1 MKKSLTQEI
10 LAIISLLHIHLI
22 IDSTWNHIGCYIY
35 IAIYELL
42 MIESIADI
50 RFKIYFYISID
61 IILNEAIYLLDAIIN
76 NVISLNHNIPERKSW

>member
-1 MKKSLTQEI
+1 MKKNLTQEI

-42 MIESIADI
+42 MIESIL

-61 IILNEAIYLLDAIIN
+61 IMLNEAIYLLDAIIN

>member
-42 MIESIADI
+42 MIL

>member
-1 MKKSLTQEI
+1 MKKNLTQEI

-22 IDSTWNHIGCYIY
+22 IDSTWNHIGYYIY

-42 MIESIADI
+42 L

-76 NVISLNHNIPERKSW
+76 NMISLNHNIPERKGW

>member
-42 MIESIADI
+42 MIL

-61 IILNEAIYLLDAIIN
+61 LILNEAIYLLDAIIN
-76 NVISLNHNIPERKSW
+76 NMISLNHNIPERKGW

>member
-42 MIESIADI
+42 IIL

-76 NVISLNHNIPERKSW
+76 NMISLNHNIPERKSW

>member
-1 MKKSLTQEI
+1 MKKNLTQEI

-42 MIESIADI
+42 MIL

-61 IILNEAIYLLDAIIN
+61 IILNEAIYQLDAIIN
-76 NVISLNHNIPERKSW
+76 NMISLNHNIPERKSW

>member
-42 MIESIADI
+42 MIESIL

-61 IILNEAIYLLDAIIN
+61 IIFNEAIYLLDAIIN
-76 NVISLNHNIPERKSW
+76 NMISLNHNIPERKSW

>member
-1 MKKSLTQEI
+1 MKKNLTQEI

-42 MIESIADI
+42 MIESNTT
-50 RFKIYFYISID
+50 FQ
-61 IILNEAIYLLDAIIN
+61 
-76 NVISLNHNIPERKSW
+76 NIFLHFNRYHIE

>member
-42 MIESIADI
+42 MIL

-76 NVISLNHNIPERKSW
+76 NMISLNHNIPERKSW

>member
-1 MKKSLTQEI
+1 MKKNLTQEI
-10 LAIISLLHIHLI
+10 LAIISSLHIHLI

-42 MIESIADI
+42 
-50 RFKIYFYISID
+50 RFKICFYISID

-76 NVISLNHNIPERKSW
+76 NMISLNHNIPERKSW

>member
-42 MIESIADI
+42 IIL

-61 IILNEAIYLLDAIIN
+61 IILNEEIYLLDAIIN
-76 NVISLNHNIPERKSW
+76 NMISLNHNIPERKSW